1 MGNKFYFRGKLEE
14 DAMYNYLKQRLKH
27 AIRFRHKRG
36 FGVHSPFVFDLI
48 TNVIKEKAEYY
59 DFQVVEAQGRIR
71 DKERKLCRMLFR
83 LVDYF
88 SYREIVFLGIENP
101 WVTRY
106 LGAVAS
112 DMRLLDG
119 GGNCPDGEFSGKAG
133 GEREKADML
142 FLGRNLEGVWNAE
155 WDNMLRR
162 NVDGPLCVVVKDIYK
177 RPFNARLW
185 RQMRK
190 ECTVSIDMMW
200 YGILFWNKKLQKG
213 KYNMII

>member
-1 MGNKFYFRGKLEE
+1 
-14 DAMYNYLKQRLKH
+14 MYNYLKQRLKH

-48 TNVIKEKAEYY
+48 TNVIKEKAVYY
-59 DFQVVEAQGRIR
+59 DFQVVESQGKIR
-71 DKERKLCRMLFR
+71 EKERKLYRMLFR

-88 SYREIVFLGIENP
+88 SYRKIVFLGIENP

-106 LGAVAS
+106 LEGVAS

-119 GGNCPDGEFSGKAG
+119 GGNCPDGVFSDKAVKG
-133 GEREKADML
+133 CRDVDML
-142 FLGRNLEGVWNAE
+142 FLGKNLEGAWDSD
-155 WDNMLRR
+155 WDNLLRECTEE
-162 NVDGPLCVVVKDIYK
+162 PLCVVIKDIYK
-177 RPFNARLW
+177 RPFNAKLW

-190 ECTVSIDMMW
+190 ECTVSVDMMW
-200 YGILFWNKKLQKG
+200 YGILFWDKKLQKG

>member
-1 MGNKFYFRGKLEE
+1 
-14 DAMYNYLKQRLKH
+14 MYEYLKQRVKH

-59 DFQVVEAQGRIR
+59 DFRVVEAQGRIR
-71 DKERKLCRMLFR
+71 EKERKLYRMLFR
-83 LVDYF
+83 LADYF
-88 SYREIVFLGIENP
+88 SYRKIVFLGLENP
-101 WVTRY
+101 WATRY
-106 LGAVAS
+106 LSGVAS

-119 GGNCPDGEFSGKAG
+119 GGNCPGCVFAGRAGE
-133 GEREKADML
+133 EDADML
-142 FLGRNLEGVWNAE
+142 LLGRNLADAWGAE
-155 WDNMLRR
+155 WESWLRER
-162 NVDGPLCVVVKDIYK
+162 TDGPLCVVVKDIHR
-177 RPFNARLW
+177 RPFNARVW
-185 RQMRK
+185 RQMRE

>member
-88 SYREIVFLGIENP
+88 SYRERKIRPCIKGCFYKPQRKPESYQN
-101 WVTRY
+101 
-106 LGAVAS
+106 
-112 DMRLLDG
+112 
-119 GGNCPDGEFSGKAG
+119 
-133 GEREKADML
+133 
-142 FLGRNLEGVWNAE
+142 RNIQ
-155 WDNMLRR
+155 
-162 NVDGPLCVVVKDIYK
+162 CVV
-177 RPFNARLW
+177 
-185 RQMRK
+185 
-190 ECTVSIDMMW
+190 TVC
-200 YGILFWNKKLQKG
+200 K
-213 KYNMII
+213 